1 MLQYF
6 KGFRRQVP
14 SLFCGINESKSVIIK
29 EIIFSFVAFANEQ
42 KITEELIICIYHSD
56 ITKSELDIY
65 ELETYLEYQCR
76 YRYQELSNKSSSKA
90 I

>member
-1 MLQYF
+1 MSPI
-6 KGFRRQVP
+6 KGYHFPLGSGRT
-14 SLFCGINESKSVIIK
+14 GINESRSVIIK

-42 KITEELIICIYHSD
+42 KITEELIICIHYSD